1 MTAED
6 FAAWIDHMKL
16 SERKV
21 AETLQLSRT
30 TVAKYRREGAPVHI
44 GLACAALAFGLPEW
58 RAVQTPND

>member
-6 FAAWIDHMKL
+6 FAAWIGHMKM

-21 AETLQLSRT
+21 AEALQLSRT
-30 TVAKYRREGAPVHI
+30 TVAKYRQEGAPVHI

-58 RAVQTPND
+58 RAVQPPKS